1 MNVTSLFRDTAS
13 QLAIGAGKVI
23 NNIVDFF
30 SSLRADIT
38 GLFNS
43 NTSFRQAATDLSLIN
58 HNDPKKNSLGTLND
72 FLDGKF
78 KIDNIEEYIC
88 EKTDDSE
95 GIIYEKIDDLEEN
108 IYEEIKDRGEHIYEE
123 IKDRGEHIYEKMKDE
138 EEHIYD
144 VLNEYFLDL
153 VIKLPES
160 RNENKSS
167 AIEDEYSVVVDSI
180 EKSSE
185 NIYSE
190 PYEATLS
197 DKNKYNTI

>member
-58 HNDPKKNSLGTLND
+58 HNDPKKNSLGNLND

-95 GIIYEKIDDLEEN
+95 DIIYKKIDDLEEN
-108 IYEEIKDRGEHIYEE
+108 IYEEIKDRGEHIYEK
-123 IKDRGEHIYEKMKDE
+123 IKDE
-138 EEHIYD
+138 EEHTYD

-180 EKSSE
+180 EESSE

>member
-95 GIIYEKIDDLEEN
+95 DIIYKKTDDLEEN

-123 IKDRGEHIYEKMKDE
+123 IKDE